1 MRHGDLHTLSGLVR
15 FSRTQMPA
23 LVRKLT
29 MKSTLS
35 LFALVAL
42 IASAH
47 ADARPPS
54 PSPLLGRWTV
64 DLAKLPIPPEA
75 RPKSVIFAFT
85 PVPGGQWRTTVD
97 IVDADGSERHM
108 ASTAALD
115 GAPTKIEGNMSEADT
130 VALSLPQ
137 PNVLVMSLARGGAPA
152 STRVYTIAPRGKVM
166 TETATY
172 VGEDGKPLFRIN
184 KFIRAK

>member
-1 MRHGDLHTLSGLVR
+1 
-15 FSRTQMPA
+15 
-23 LVRKLT
+23 
-29 MKSTLS
+29 MKPILS
-35 LFALVAL
+35 LFALVA
-42 IASAH
+42 IAVSAPT
-47 ADARPPS
+47 DARPS
-54 PSPLLGRWTV
+54 APSPLLGRWTV
-64 DLAKLPIPPEA
+64 DLTKLPIPPEA
-75 RPKSVIFAFT
+75 RPKNVLFAFA

-115 GAPTKIEGNMSEADT
+115 GTPTKIEGNMSEADT

-152 STRVYTIAPRGKVM
+152 STRVYTIAPGSKVM
-166 TETATY
+166 TETVTY
-172 VGEDGKPLFRIN
+172 VGEDRKPLFRIN